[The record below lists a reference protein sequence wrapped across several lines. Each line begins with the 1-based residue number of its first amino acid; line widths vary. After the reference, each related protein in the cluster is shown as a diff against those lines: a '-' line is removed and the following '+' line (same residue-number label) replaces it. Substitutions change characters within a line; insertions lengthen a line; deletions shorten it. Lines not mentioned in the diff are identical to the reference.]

1 MKKLSTNA
9 LAVIAIISILCVV
22 AFTFLWATMTG
33 TLSTVFAAAVLVS
46 AVCFLI
52 SLNACVHFAK

>member
-1 MKKLSTNA
+1 MKKLSTNV

-33 TLSTVFAAAVLVS
+33 TASTVFAAAVGVS
-46 AVCFLI
+46 AVVFILA
-52 SLNACVHFAK
+52 LNGCVHLA